1 MLCWA
6 LKHAHLAPRLF
17 SFRTLTERFKPVR
30 VLSKVGAIVATPL
43 LVFALSF
50 IVHAQGDAKGNR
62 GQVKVLKDPSPGPK
76 TSGPKVIYRNRIVER
91 IVRPTPTTGTLYI
104 SAEPGAS
111 IHLEYLTR
119 SGEVA
124 EESKNTIPAGERSII
139 FNGLRPGSYRVV
151 AELDGHQPTDS
162 AVQVN
167 KGKSVK
173 VDLNL
178 VPITYNVTVRLN
190 ASSGMLTYA
199 KGSEVPRSVNFQNNR
214 AVLSG
219 LTGGIYTIKIVP
231 DDASYVPKD
240 TSLTVSGESNEVE
253 VKLDKKESKAF
264 LGAATSDWALPGG
277 WSFSSGKV
285 IVNGSGIALPSDSS
299 YRNYTDFQLTTDV
312 RMKNGVAASFVVR
325 CVDPQNYYLVQITGP
340 NADEPYTLRGYLVRN
355 GSVQRFGRSFPIN
368 QFSETLKPGKYFSVE
383 LTMTGSE
390 ISVKVRDSETGDLL
404 KLGTLPDPSN
414 TFRIGAVGIAA
425 RSNEQNE
432 VGQFSICVSN
442 CQNP

>member
-1 MLCWA
+1 M
-6 LKHAHLAPRLF
+6 
-17 SFRTLTERFKPVR
+17 T
-30 VLSKVGAIVATPL
+30 VLSKVGVIVSTPL
-43 LVFALSF
+43 LVFAVSF
-50 IVHAQGDAKGNR
+50 TVHAQGDARGNKGKLNET
-62 GQVKVLKDPSPGPK
+62 KSPAPR
-76 TSGPKVIYRNRIVER
+76 SSSPKVVYRDRVVER

-104 SAEPGAS
+104 SAEPNAS

-124 EESKNTIPAGERSII
+124 EESQNTIPAGERSII
-139 FNGLRPGSYRVV
+139 LNGLRPGRYRVV
-151 AELDGHQPTDS
+151 AELSGHKSTDS
-162 AVQVN
+162 EVLVKA
-167 KGKSVK
+167 GKYDK

-178 VPITYNVTVRLN
+178 EPITYNVIVRLN

-199 KGSEVPRSVNFQNNR
+199 KGSEVPRSVNFQNNQ
-214 AVLSG
+214 AILSG
-219 LTGGIYTIKIVP
+219 LTGGDYSIKIVP
-231 DDASYVPKD
+231 DDASYVPKN
-240 TSLTVSGESNEVE
+240 TSLRVSGESNEVE

-264 LGAATSDWALPGG
+264 LGAAASDWTLPGG

-299 YRNYTDFQLTTDV
+299 YRYYTDFQLTTDV

-325 CVDPQNYYLVQITGP
+325 GVDSQNYYLVQITGP
-340 NADEPYTLRGYLVRN
+340 NADEPYMLRGYLVRN
-355 GSVQRFGRSFPIN
+355 GSAQRFGRTFPIS

-432 VGQFSICVSN
+432 VAQFSICVSN
-442 CQNP
+442 CRNP